1 VLNSTEEI
9 GIRVCCTPSFP
20 TTMASERVG
29 RWHHLRC
36 YMAVGAKPHC
46 FGMRWDSVKFWTR
59 HTTRSQEISSYG
71 GRELE
76 DRIVK
81 TKELCQP

>member
-1 VLNSTEEI
+1 VHCSTEEVR
-9 GIRVCCTPSFP
+9 IRIYRMPSFP
-20 TTMASERVG
+20 ATMASERVG

-36 YMAVGAKPHC
+36 YMVIGSKPRC
-46 FGMRWDSVKFWTR
+46 FGMRLESVKFWTR
-59 HTTRSQEISSYG
+59 HTAKSQETCSYG

-76 DRIVK
+76 DRAVK